1 MDVTAPGSRNMNIYR
16 GKAVLVYTMKTYGG
30 TGGIA
35 PLILSLDT
43 PWKRKS
49 SLVNLFCNSN
59 QDGRS
64 GKESL

>member
-1 MDVTAPGSRNMNIYR
+1 
-16 GKAVLVYTMKTYGG
+16 MKTYGG

-35 PLILSLDT
+35 PLILNLDT